1 MFGSFCS
8 FSSSLWSRVF
18 FFTIFIIIFNV
29 FDDPFMPL
37 ARIERKKDYF
47 RILGD
52 LSHALS

>member
-1 MFGSFCS
+1 
-8 FSSSLWSRVF
+8 VF